1 MAIITM
7 REALRQALDEEMAR
21 DPTVI
26 LMGEEVGQYDGA
38 YKVSK
43 GLLDKYG
50 PERVLDTPITELGF
64 TGLAVGAAMGGLRP
78 VVEWMTIQFGL
89 LAIDQLI
96 NNAAKMRYMSGG
108 QFKVPMVVRGPNGPA
123 EYLSSQHS
131 QSFASYFVH
140 VPGFIVL
147 APSTPYDAK
156 GLLKSAIRDDNCV
169 IFLESEMSYGLKGEV
184 PEEEYLIPFGSADV
198 KRAGTDVT
206 IVSFSKPVLQ
216 CLAAAEELAKQGIS
230 AEVVDLRSLRPLDE
244 ETVYA
249 SVRKTNRVVVVDE
262 AWPNAGVANYVTSLI
277 SRNCF
282 DDLDAPV
289 EEVTSMDVPMP
300 YNHTLELMVQ
310 PSVEKIV
317 AAAKRVLYID

>member
-50 PERVLDTPITELGF
+50 PDRVIDTPITELGF

-78 VVEWMTIQFGL
+78 IVEWMTIQFGL
-89 LAIDQLI
+89 LAIDQLV

-156 GLLKSAIRDDNCV
+156 GLLKSSIRDDNCV

-198 KRAGTDVT
+198 KRAGTDVS
-206 IVSFSKPVLQ
+206 IISFSKPVLQ

-244 ETVYA
+244 ATIYA
-249 SVRKTNRVVVVDE
+249 SVRKTNRAVVVDE
-262 AWPNAGVANYVTSLI
+262 AWPNCGVANYVSSLI
-277 SRNCF
+277 GRNCF

-289 EEVTSMDVPMP
+289 EEVTGMDVPMP

-310 PSVEKIV
+310 PSVEKII
-317 AAAKRVLYID
+317 AAAKRALYID